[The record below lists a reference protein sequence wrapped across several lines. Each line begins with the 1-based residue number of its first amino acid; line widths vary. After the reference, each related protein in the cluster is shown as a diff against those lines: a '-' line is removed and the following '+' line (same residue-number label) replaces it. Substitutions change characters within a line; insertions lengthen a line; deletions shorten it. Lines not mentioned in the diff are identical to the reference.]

1 MIAPCFYVTKKGVMP
16 AKNFC
21 PRSHGFR
28 GALCKGEIKCR
39 LQRKAERSG
48 ANRKDMVLYF
58 AFTGAAHRNILKL
71 RGQKN

>member
-28 GALCKGEIKCR
+28 GALCKGEIKLYLWHHR
-39 LQRKAERSG
+39 RGGVFLKVER
-48 ANRKDMVLYF
+48 
-58 AFTGAAHRNILKL
+58 
-71 RGQKN
+71 